1 MESSNIRTKL
11 LKEINLIPEE
21 KLEEV
26 YNFIYYF
33 RVGVEASKGTPE
45 RIMQFAGCWDDMSD
59 ETFADFNQEIT
70 TRRQQA
76 FLEIRSNNFISQYTS
91 S

>member
-1 MESSNIRTKL
+1 MEPSNIRTKL

-21 KLEEV
+21 KLEEL

-33 RVGVEASKGTPE
+33 RVGVEASTKGTAE

-59 ETFADFNQEIT
+59 ETLADLNEEII

-76 FLEIRSNNFISQYTS
+76 FLGRRSDETS
-91 S
+91 LG

>member
-1 MESSNIRTKL
+1 MKPSNLRRKL
-11 LKEINLIPEE
+11 LTEINLIPEE
-21 KLEEV
+21 KLEEL

-45 RIMQFAGCWDDMSD
+45 KIMQFAGCWDDMPD
-59 ETFADFNQEIT
+59 ETFADLNEEII

-76 FLEIRSNNFISQYTS
+76 FLGRRSDETS
-91 S
+91 LG